1 MLTTIKILGKVLHT
15 LIILLLL
22 FPLTLSSLVFSSSIF
37 HSDVIGYDISYPQC
51 NKAYPEDP
59 AFAIIGVNGGRPFTK
74 NPCLS
79 DQAKWAAQK
88 VAALSVYQNLNNFS
102 PSAAEYMLLGPNN
115 CTPEDQQCFSYNYGY
130 QAAKYAHDYVK
141 ENQVRPQRWWLDIET
156 MNTWSKDKSLNVEVI
171 KGAIDY
177 HAQQLHLIGIY
188 STKFQWIQIAGD
200 FKTGHPSWV
209 AGGKSRQDSQ
219 AKCSEEFS
227 FTGGRVAMV
236 QYIENNFDNN
246 ILC

>member
-22 FPLTLSSLVFSSSIF
+22 FPLTLSTLVFSSSIF

-51 NKAYPEDP
+51 DKAYPENP

-74 NPCLS
+74 NPCLP
-79 DQAKWAAQK
+79 DQANWAAKK

-102 PSAAEYMLLGPNN
+102 PSAAQYAQLGPNSCSTEN
-115 CTPEDQQCFSYNYGY
+115 QLCFSYNYGY
-130 QAAKYAHDYVK
+130 QAAKFAHDYVK
-141 ENQVRPQRWWLDIET
+141 ESRITALRWWLDIET
-156 MNTWSKDKSLNVEVI
+156 MNTWSTDKALNVEVI

-177 HAQQLHLIGIY
+177 HTQQNHSLGMY
-188 STKFQWIQIAGD
+188 STITQWNQIAGD
-200 FKTGHPSWV
+200 FRPGHPAWV
-209 AGGKSRQDSQ
+209 AGGKNKELATQ
-219 AKCSEEFS
+219 KCADQFS
-227 FTGGRVAMV
+227 FTGGKVVMV
-236 QYIENNFDNN
+236 QYIVNNFDNN